1 MNPIKQIS
9 TVVFFLLVSAAA
21 HAEPLILE
29 ETMQGNL
36 IGKYLDVYRVP
47 SGSVKAPDGLAE
59 FTPQTIKKGSP
70 GFGFTS
76 DELWAKITVQ
86 NPFPED
92 KQIYFEIG
100 YAMLDTIEIFRDK
113 ENSPLYTVGDIRPF
127 QERPVLYRNPIF
139 PLEVAPDSSETFWFH
154 VKTQSSLNFPLYI
167 WDPLVFLEK
176 VNSQQIILGMSYGIL
191 FIMVLYNLS
200 LFVFTRE
207 LSYIYYSFF
216 VASYSLFLFNLNGIA
231 FEFLWP
237 SFPAWGNISL
247 PPLIALASGFGAL
260 FAVQFL
266 NLKMKLPK
274 LARAMTVLGYIYFTL
289 SFIELFLPYG
299 IAIKMSTA
307 GVLLMAFFLFYAP
320 IRSLLTGYKPARY
333 FLTAWTFLILG
344 FFMYA
349 AKSFGLLPN
358 TFITTWSLQIGAVL
372 EVFLLSVALADK
384 INQLKQENERT
395 WASLNKAYGRFVPH
409 AFLGFLE
416 KKNILEVDLGNQVAK
431 KMSVLFCDIRNFTT
445 MSENLTPEENF
456 AFINEYLNRVVPAVH
471 LNQGVVDKYIGDA
484 IMALFPGS
492 PDTAVQAAIDIQNTI
507 QLYNDERKARGDEPI
522 RVGIGI
528 HMGDLMLG
536 TIGTP
541 EHMQGSVIADA
552 VNLASRLEEMTK
564 LVGAD
569 ILISSQTMYNLEKP
583 EDFKTRFLGQ
593 IRVKGKQENIA
604 IFEVLDALPHDQL
617 QRRIDLKKDFRQGVE
632 AFFEHKYE
640 QAQALFHR
648 LFTECPEDRA
658 VAGYLKRIEKKLG
671 ETKHI

>member
-1 MNPIKQIS
+1 MNPIQQIS
-9 TVVFFLLVSAAA
+9 TVLFFLLVSAAA
-21 HAEPLILE
+21 HPEPLVLQ

-36 IGKYLDVYRVP
+36 VSKYFDLYRVS
-47 SGSVKAPDGLAE
+47 SGSVTTPGGLAE
-59 FTPQTIKKGSP
+59 FTPKTIKKGSP

-86 NPFPED
+86 NPLPETSHL
-92 KQIYFEIG
+92 YFEVG
-100 YAMLDTIEIFRDK
+100 YAMLDHIEIY
-113 ENSPLYTVGDIRPF
+113 EGTSGTPLYAVGDVSPF
-127 QERPVLYRNPIF
+127 HERPVLYRNPIL
-139 PLEVAPDSSETFWFH
+139 PIQVAANSEKTIWFH
-154 VKTQSSLNFPLYI
+154 VKTTSSLNFPVYV
-167 WDPLVFLEK
+167 WSPLVFLEK
-176 VNSQQIILGMSYGIL
+176 VNREQMILGISYGIL
-191 FIMVLYNLS
+191 FIMALYNLS

-216 VASYSLFLFNLNGIA
+216 VLSYSLFLLNLNGIA

-266 NLKMKLPK
+266 NLKIKLPK

-307 GVLLMAFFLFYAP
+307 GVILLAFFLFYAP
-320 IRSLLTGYKPARY
+320 IRSLVTGYKPARY
-333 FLTAWTFLILG
+333 FLIAWTFLVLG

-358 TFITTWSLQIGAVL
+358 TFITTWSLQIGAVI

-384 INQLKQENERT
+384 INQLKKENEHT

-409 AFLGFLE
+409 AFLGFLD

-431 KMSVLFCDIRNFTT
+431 KMSVLFCDIRNFTV
-445 MSENLTPEENF
+445 MSEGMTPEQSF
-456 AFINEYLNRVVPAVH
+456 GFINEYLNRVVPAVH
-471 LNQGVVDKYIGDA
+471 LNRGVVDKYIGDA

-507 QLYNDERKARGDEPI
+507 QLYNEERKARGDEPI
-522 RVGIGI
+522 RVGVGI
-528 HMGDLMLG
+528 HTGDLMLG

-552 VNLASRLEEMTK
+552 VNLASRLEDMTK
-564 LVGAD
+564 IIGAD
-569 ILISSQTMYNLEKP
+569 ILISSQTMYSLEKP

-593 IRVKGKQENIA
+593 IRVKGKKEDIA
-604 IFEVLDALPHDQL
+604 IFEVLDALPRDQL
-617 QRRIDLKKDFRQGVE
+617 HRRIELKKDFRQGVE
-632 AFFEHKYE
+632 AFFESKYE
-640 QAQALFHR
+640 QAHALFQKI
-648 LFTECPEDRA
+648 FTECPDDRA
-658 VAGYLKRIEKKLG
+658 VAGYLRRIKKKS
-671 ETKHI
+671 EAKHR